1 MGTTQNIPEAIKY
14 LTLAADKGDPQ
25 AMGNL
30 GACYYNGI
38 GVEKNE
44 LKGTDLLRKAAKG
57 GNEEARKALNRIV
70 GR

>member
-1 MGTTQNIPEAIKY
+1 
-14 LTLAADKGDPQ
+14 
-25 AMGNL
+25 MGNL